1 MNKRKVGFSHI
12 FRFLDTFSALY
23 NNHYF
28 LIRKKKK
35 KKGEKEWEKLS
46 SSALLQVNLLPA
58 EKNNIAF
65 HIRT

>member
-12 FRFLDTFSALY
+12 FRFLDTFSTLY

-35 KKGEKEWEKLS
+35 KKERKNEKS
-46 SSALLQVNLLPA
+46 YPPLPCS
-58 EKNNIAF
+58 K
-65 HIRT
+65 

>member
-12 FRFLDTFSALY
+12 FRFLDTFSTLY

-35 KKGEKEWEKLS
+35 KKGEKE
-46 SSALLQVNLLPA
+46 
-58 EKNNIAF
+58 
-65 HIRT
+65 